1 MEKQFLNT
9 ISKYAMIN
17 NGDTI
22 VVGLSGGCDSVAMFT
37 LLQKYKEQLGIN
49 IIAVHVNHL
58 VRTDSHLDEKFCVNL
73 CKKYNT
79 PIYTYQIDIEEIA
92 KTKKL
97 SSEEVGRLERYK
109 AFNNHALNDSYKIA
123 VAHNKNDVAE
133 TFLMNLFRGAGI
145 SGLKSIAP
153 VRDNI
158 IRPIIEIE
166 RNDLENFLKSI
177 SQPYCTDSTN
187 LLPIY
192 TRNKVRL
199 NLIPTI
205 KEDFNNNIVSTI
217 YDTTK
222 ILEEEDDFIQSIT
235 EATYGDIVSSKENNI
250 LTLDVEKLLKLHPFL
265 QKQIIIKAISTFI
278 HHNQNIS
285 KKHINSI
292 LSIISTPNDG
302 EKRLDL
308 PHNLIIT
315 KSYNNLTFKTHVESG
330 SIQEQSL
337 VLEKL
342 VYVPEIDKYIYAK
355 NLTEDEYINLRYNI
369 LNPMDLVL
377 YENKS
382 KVSKLN
388 IVKSQIFCY
397 YSVYDYLQ
405 LKVRSR
411 RIGDVIYLKNLGS
424 KKLKDY
430 FIDKKIPKENR
441 DSIPLI
447 TLDNDVLW
455 VLDNFNTVNNKY
467 LINTEHRMVIILM
480 EEN

>member
-9 ISKYAMIN
+9 ISKYDMLN
-17 NGDTI
+17 NGDTV

-58 VRTDSHLDEKFCVNL
+58 VREDSNLDEKFCEKL
-73 CKKYNT
+73 CDKYNT
-79 PIYTYQIDIEEIA
+79 PIYTYRIDIEKIA
-92 KTKKL
+92 KQEKL
-97 SSEEVGRLERYK
+97 STEEAGRLERYK
-109 AFNNHALNDSYKIA
+109 AFNKHILNDSYKIA
-123 VAHNKNDVAE
+123 VAHNKNDAAE
-133 TFLMNLFRGAGI
+133 TFLMRLFRGAGTN
-145 SGLKSIAP
+145 GLKSIAP

-166 RNDLENFLKSI
+166 RKELEEYLNSI
-177 SQPYCTDSTN
+177 SQSYRTDSTN

-199 NLIPTI
+199 NLLPLLETDYN
-205 KEDFNNNIVSTI
+205 KNIVSAL
-217 YDTTK
+217 YDTAK
-222 ILEEEDDFIQSIT
+222 ILEEENDFIQSV
-235 EATYGDIVSSKENNI
+235 AGDAFEDVIVSQEPDI
-250 LTLDVEKLLKLHPFL
+250 LTLDINKIYSLHPYL
-265 QKQIIIKAISTFI
+265 QKEIILKATSKFI
-278 HHNQNIS
+278 DHNQNIN

-292 LSIISTPNDG
+292 LSIIGATNDG
-302 EKRLDL
+302 EKKLDL
-308 PHNLIIT
+308 PNNLLIT
-315 KSYNNLTFKTHVESG
+315 KSYNHLTFKKHTEAEELF
-330 SIQEQSL
+330 EQNL
-337 VLEKL
+337 EFEKL
-342 VYVPEIDKYIYAK
+342 IYLKEINKYIYAK
-355 NLTEDEYINLRYNI
+355 NITSAECSNLQSGGLNPINLVSYN
-369 LNPMDLVL
+369 NMP
-377 YENKS
+377 

-411 RIGDVIYLKNLGS
+411 QIGDIIYIKNLGS

-441 DSIPLI
+441 DNIPLI
-447 TLDNDVLW
+447 ALGNDVLW

-467 LINTEHRMVIILM
+467 LLNTEHKMVIILM
-480 EEN
+480 EAE

>member
-1 MEKQFLNT
+1 MEKQFLKT
-9 ISKYAMIN
+9 INKYSMLN
-17 NGDTI
+17 NGDTV

-37 LLQKYKEQLGIN
+37 LLQKYKDHLGIN

-58 VRTDSHLDEKFCVNL
+58 VRSDSGIDEDFCVEL

-79 PIYTYQIDIEEIA
+79 PIYTYSVDIEQLA
-92 KTKKL
+92 RKQKL
-97 SSEEVGRLERYK
+97 SSEEVGRTERYK
-109 AFNNHALNDSYKIA
+109 AFNNHIKDETYKIA

-133 TFLMNLFRGAGI
+133 TFLMRLFRGAGI
-145 SGLKSIAP
+145 NGLKSIP
-153 VRDNI
+153 PTRDNI

-166 RNDLENFLKSI
+166 RSDLEHYLESI

-199 NLIPTI
+199 NLLPMLKTN
-205 KEDFNNNIVSTI
+205 FNENIVSTL

-222 ILEEEDDFIQSIT
+222 ILEEENDFIQTIT
-235 EATYGDIVSSKENNI
+235 EKTLEEIKVFQETDFLALDLNKFYKQHTY
-250 LTLDVEKLLKLHPFL
+250 L
-265 QKQIIIKAISTFI
+265 QKQILLKAISTFI
-278 HHNQNIS
+278 PHNQNIS

-292 LSIISTPNDG
+292 LSMLSNMNDG
-302 EKRLDL
+302 ERFINL
-308 PHNLIIT
+308 PDNLIVQ
-315 KSYNNLTFKTHVESG
+315 KSYDKLIFKKSEEHIKVY
-330 SIQEQSL
+330 EQD
-337 VLEKL
+337 LELDKL
-342 VYVPEIDKYIYAK
+342 IYIKEINKYIYAK
-355 NLTEDEYINLRYNI
+355 NITEYDYINLRSNI

-377 YENKS
+377 YDNTS
-382 KVSKLN
+382 KVLKLN

-411 RIGDVIYLKNLGS
+411 QIGDVIYIKNLGS

-447 TLDNDVLW
+447 TLGNDVLW

-467 LINTEHRMVIILM
+467 SINTEHRMVIILM
-480 EEN
+480 EAN